1 MFKSS
6 HLKWFVVVIALMI
19 LSLAT
24 VSPAFASS
32 AVGNQNPDLTV
43 TASLTS
49 NGANPDQAAV
59 GNTVNVSYSIKNNT
73 KTRLTVTETFALTEP
88 NGQSVSFSVQVTLR
102 AGQTDAHAF
111 SFTDGSFLPK
121 GTYSLQLTA
130 SDSKGASS
138 ATATITLV

>member
-1 MFKSS
+1 MFKLSR
-6 HLKWFVVVIALMI
+6 LKWFVVVIGLMI
-19 LSLAT
+19 LSMAT
-24 VSPAFASS
+24 VSTAFASS

-59 GNTVNVSYSIKNNT
+59 GNTVNVSYSVKNNT
-73 KTRLTVTETFALTEP
+73 KVSLTVQETFALTAP
-88 NGQSVSFSVQVTLR
+88 NGQTESLTVNVTLG
-102 AGQTDAHAF
+102 AGKTDAHAF
-111 SFTDGSFLPK
+111 SFTDVSFLPK

-130 SDSKGASS
+130 SDKRGASS